1 MFWNALGRQVGRK
14 MNLQFGG
21 LAILVT
27 ACLSICGFFTSA
39 RLSNAE
45 AEPGTS
51 LPLARLRSAQISNLS
66 YQARFS
72 IPRSSNEPIRGSE
85 EISFDLTGP
94 LRPVILDFQGENP
107 QSFSV
112 NSRELDVAVV
122 QGHIEI
128 PVVAL
133 RTGHN
138 SIQVSFV
145 AGDPGF
151 HRRDDFLYT
160 LFVPDNAS
168 RSFPCFDQPDLKAR
182 FELTL
187 QIPSDWEA
195 VSQGRLVSESRD
207 GDKKSLQFN
216 LTQPTSTYLF
226 AFAAGKFATAVR
238 TIDGRRMTMFH
249 RESDLAKVSRNIDAI
264 FQLHENAL
272 NWMELYTGI
281 PYPYEKFDF
290 VILPAFPFSGMEHP
304 GSIFYSDK
312 LLFLDESAT
321 QSDFLARARTI
332 SHETAHIW
340 FGDLVTMRWF
350 DDVWLKEVFA
360 NFMADKIVGSQFP
373 SINHALSFF
382 LAHYPSAYAIDRTK
396 GSNPIRQNLDSL
408 RQASELY
415 GDIIYHKA
423 PIAMRQ
429 LEAIVGAEK
438 FQQRLGLY
446 LQSFGFA
453 NATWSDLVRILGG
466 AEPDSLLANW
476 DDAWIETSGRPT
488 IRTVVNGDRIVIA
501 SIDPEEKHRVWPQTL
516 LIKAGNSE
524 RSVQASLLIGRDGVV
539 SYPLPPGFKAD
550 YVLTDAR
557 DPGYALF
564 LLDDRTIEFLIGHLE
579 DIRDENLRAVAW
591 VDLWESMVERRVAP
605 KDFVNI
611 AIRALPLEAQELT
624 IDYVLRNLRLAYWA
638 LLSDSE
644 RHEVHEE
651 LEEMLWRGANTKTAT
666 PSQRASYFKAYLAL
680 FSSEQAWNNIYRI
693 WKGETNIA
701 GLALSESDFMD
712 IVYNLSLRRPH
723 EGRVIA
729 EEQLRRI
736 DDGERKRE
744 FEFVSPAAFGSEPE
758 RDQLFGRLLQRDGR
772 RNEPWVRSTLYY
784 LHHPIHGAGS
794 EKYVAPSLQLLT
806 EVKATGGIFFP
817 GYWLAGSLQFH
828 VTRNVRA
835 IVDEYLRTNAT
846 LPPGLKLK
854 LLQAAD
860 MLMRFT
866 DMSKGR

>member
-1 MFWNALGRQVGRK
+1 MFRSTWGRQVGRK
-14 MNLQFGG
+14 MNLRFGG
-21 LAILVT
+21 LPILLT
-27 ACLSICGFFTSA
+27 AFLSICGFFASA
-39 RLSNAE
+39 RLSNAQE
-45 AEPGTS
+45 EPGTS
-51 LPLARLRSAQISNLS
+51 LALARLRSAQISSLS
-66 YQARFS
+66 YQIRFS
-72 IPRSSNEPIRGSE
+72 IPQSSNEPIRGSE
-85 EISFDLTGP
+85 QISFDLIGP

-112 NSRELDVAVV
+112 NTRELDVAVV
-122 QGHIEI
+122 RGHIEI
-128 PVVAL
+128 PAVAL
-133 RTGHN
+133 RTGRN
-138 SIQVSFV
+138 SVQVSFV
-145 AGDPGF
+145 AGEPGF

-168 RSFPCFDQPDLKAR
+168 KSFPCFDQPDLKAH

-195 VSQGRLVSESRD
+195 VSQGRLISESRD
-207 GDKKSLQFN
+207 GDKKSLQFTP
-216 LTQPTSTYLF
+216 TQPTSTYLF
-226 AFAAGKFATAVR
+226 AFAAGKFATTVR
-238 TIDGRRMTMFH
+238 TVDGRRMTMFH

-264 FQLHENAL
+264 FRLHGSAL

-312 LLFLDESAT
+312 SLFLEESAT

-360 NFMADKIVGSQFP
+360 NFMADKIVGPQFP

-382 LAHYPSAYAIDRTK
+382 LAHYPSAYGIDRTK
-396 GSNPIRQNLDSL
+396 GSNPIRQTLDNLG
-408 RQASELY
+408 QASELY

-429 LEAIVGAEK
+429 LEALVGAQN
-438 FQQRLGLY
+438 FQQRLRLY
-446 LQSFGFA
+446 LRSFEFA
-453 NATWSDLVRILGG
+453 NATWSDLIGILGG
-466 AEPDSLLANW
+466 AEPDSLLSNW

-488 IRTVVNGDRIVIA
+488 IRTAIDGDRIVIT
-501 SIDPEEKHRVWPQTL
+501 SIDPEGNHRVWPQTL
-516 LIKAGNSE
+516 LMEAGSSE
-524 RSVQASLLIGRDGVV
+524 RSVQAPLLIGRDGVV
-539 SYPLPPGFKAD
+539 SYPLPPGFKPN

-564 LLDDRTIEFLIGHLE
+564 LLDDRTVEFLIDHLE

-591 VDLWESMVERRVAP
+591 VDLWESTVERRVAP
-605 KDFVNI
+605 RDFVNI

-624 IDYVLRNLRLAYWA
+624 IDHVLRNLRSAYWA

-644 RHEVHEE
+644 RHEVQAE
-651 LEEMLWRGANTKTAT
+651 LEGMLWRGANTQMVT

-693 WKGETNIA
+693 WRGEAKIS

-712 IVYNLSLRRPH
+712 IVYNLALRRPH
-723 EGRVIA
+723 EGRLIA
-729 EEQLRRI
+729 EEQLQRI

-744 FEFVSPAAFGSEPE
+744 FEFVSPAAFGSELE

-772 RNEPWVRSTLYY
+772 RNEPWVRSALYY

-835 IVDEYLRTNAT
+835 IVDDYLRRDVA
-846 LPPGLKLK
+846 LQLGLKLK

-866 DMSKGR
+866 DMSTGR

>member
-1 MFWNALGRQVGRK
+1 MFQNSLGRQVGRK

-21 LAILVT
+21 LPILVT
-27 ACLSICGFFTSA
+27 AFLSICGFFASA

-45 AEPGTS
+45 EEPGTS
-51 LPLARLRSAQISNLS
+51 LALARLRSAQISNLS
-66 YQARFS
+66 YQIRFS

-85 EISFDLTGP
+85 QISFDLTGP

-112 NSRELDVAVV
+112 NSGELDVAVV

-128 PVVAL
+128 AAAAL

-145 AGDPGF
+145 AGESGF

-168 RSFPCFDQPDLKAR
+168 KSFPCFDQPDLKAR
-182 FELTL
+182 FELSL

-195 VSQGRLVSESRD
+195 VSQGRLISESRD
-207 GDKKSLQFN
+207 GDRKSLQFT

-238 TIDGRRMTMFH
+238 TVDGRRMTMFH

-312 LLFLDESAT
+312 SLFLEKTAT

-360 NFMADKIVGSQFP
+360 NFMADKIVGPQFP
-373 SINHALSFF
+373 SINHPLSFF

-396 GSNPIRQNLDSL
+396 GSNPIRQNLDNL
-408 RQASELY
+408 GQASELY

-429 LEAIVGAEK
+429 LEAIVGVEK
-438 FQQRLGLY
+438 FQQRLRLY
-446 LQSFGFA
+446 LQSFKFA
-453 NATWSDLVRILGG
+453 NATWSDLIRILGG

-476 DDAWIETSGRPT
+476 DDAWIETPGRPT
-488 IRTVVNGDRIVIA
+488 IRTTINGDRIVIA
-501 SIDPEEKHRVWPQTL
+501 SIDPEGNHRVWPQTL
-516 LIKAGNSE
+516 LIKAGSSE

-539 SYPLPPGFKAD
+539 SYPLPPGFRPN

-564 LLDDRTIEFLIGHLE
+564 LLDDRTIEFLIAHLE

-591 VDLWESMVERRVAP
+591 VDLWESMVERRIAP

-624 IDYVLRNLRLAYWA
+624 IDHVLRNLRSAYWA

-644 RHEVHEE
+644 RHEVHAE
-651 LEEMLWRGANTKTAT
+651 LEEMLWRGANTQMAT
-666 PSQRASYFKAYLAL
+666 PSQQASYFKAYLAL
-680 FSSEQAWNNIYRI
+680 FSSEQAWNNIYGI
-693 WKGETNIA
+693 WRGEAKIS

-712 IVYNLSLRRPH
+712 IAYNLSLRRPR
-723 EGRVIA
+723 EGRLIA

-744 FEFVSPAAFGSEPE
+744 FEFVSPAAFGSESE
-758 RDQLFGRLLQRDGR
+758 RDQLFGLLLQRDGR
-772 RNEPWVRSTLYY
+772 RNEPWVRSALYY

-794 EKYVAPSLQLLT
+794 EKYVAPSLQFLT

-835 IVDEYLRTNAT
+835 IVDEYLRTDAT
-846 LPPGLKLK
+846 LQPGLKLK

-866 DMSKGR
+866 DMSMGR

>member
-1 MFWNALGRQVGRK
+1 MFGNAFGRQVRLK
-14 MNLQFGG
+14 MNVRLGG
-21 LAILVT
+21 LPILVT
-27 ACLSICGFFTSA
+27 AFVAICGLFAST
-39 RLSNAE
+39 RLSNADQ
-45 AEPGTS
+45 EPGTS
-51 LPLARLRSAQISNLS
+51 LALARLRSAQISNLS
-66 YQARFS
+66 YQIRFS

-85 EISFDLTGP
+85 QISFDLIDS
-94 LRPVILDFQGENP
+94 LRPVILDFQGEKP

-122 QGHIEI
+122 RGHIEI
-128 PVVAL
+128 PAAAL
-133 RTGHN
+133 RTRHN

-145 AGDPGF
+145 AGEPGF
-151 HRRDDFLYT
+151 HRRGDFLYT

-168 RSFPCFDQPDLKAR
+168 KSFPCFDQPDLKAR

-195 VSQGRLVSESRD
+195 VSQGRLISESQD
-207 GDKKSLQFN
+207 GDKKSLQFT

-238 TIDGRRMTMFH
+238 TINGRRMTMFH
-249 RESDLAKVSRNIDAI
+249 RESDVAKVSRNIDAI
-264 FQLHENAL
+264 FQLHVNAL
-272 NWMELYTGI
+272 NWMESYTGI

-290 VILPAFPFSGMEHP
+290 VVLPAFPFSGMEHP

-312 LLFLDESAT
+312 SLFLDESAT

-332 SHETAHIW
+332 SHETAHTW

-360 NFMADKIVGSQFP
+360 NFMADKIVGPQFP
-373 SINHALSFF
+373 SVNHALSFF
-382 LAHYPSAYAIDRTK
+382 LAHYPSAYAIDRTR
-396 GSNPIRQNLDSL
+396 GSNPIRQNLDNL
-408 RQASELY
+408 GHASELY

-429 LEAIVGAEK
+429 LEAIVGAET
-438 FQQRLGLY
+438 FQQRLRIY
-446 LQSFGFA
+446 LQSFEFA
-453 NATWSDLVRILGG
+453 NATWSDLIRILGG
-466 AEPDSLLANW
+466 AEPDALLASW

-488 IRTVVNGDRIVIA
+488 IRTAINGNRIVIA
-501 SIDPEEKHRVWPQTL
+501 SDGPGGSDRVWPQTL
-516 LIKAGNSE
+516 LINAGSSE
-524 RSVQASLLIGRDGVV
+524 RSVQASLLMRRDGVV
-539 SYPLPPGFKAD
+539 SYQLPPGFEPD

-564 LLDDRTIEFLIGHLE
+564 LVDDRTIEFLIGHLE

-591 VDLWESMVERRVAP
+591 VDLWESTVERRVAP

-611 AIRALPLEAQELT
+611 AIRALPLEVQELT
-624 IDYVLRNLRLAYWA
+624 IDHVLRNLRSAYWA
-638 LLSDSE
+638 LLSDPE
-644 RHEVHEE
+644 RYEVHAQ
-651 LEEMLWRGANTKTAT
+651 LEEMLWRAANTQMAT

-680 FSSEQAWNNIYRI
+680 FSSEQAWNNIYQI
-693 WKGETNIA
+693 WRGEAKIT

-712 IVYNLSLRRPH
+712 IAYNLSLRRPR

-729 EEQLRRI
+729 EEELRRI

-758 RDQLFGRLLQRDGR
+758 RDQLFDRLLQRDGR
-772 RNEPWVRSTLYY
+772 RNEPWVLSTLYY
-784 LHHPIHGAGS
+784 LHHPIHGTGS

-817 GYWLAGSLQFH
+817 GYWLAGALQFH
-828 VTRNVRA
+828 VTGNVRT
-835 IVDEYLRTNAT
+835 IVDEYLRTNAA
-846 LPPGLKLK
+846 LQPGLKQK
-854 LLQAAD
+854 VLQAAD

-866 DMSKGR
+866 DASKGR